1 MKLVGRVE
9 SINSGN
15 LQILFSL
22 FNKYIYL
29 IFFFLLMTVSNSYQ
43 VAALKK
49 GGVNLRGGT

>member
-1 MKLVGRVE
+1 MKLVGRVT

-29 IFFFLLMTVSNSYQ
+29 IFLIFLLKTVSYSYQ

-49 GGVNLRGGT
+49 AA